1 MLSSGISFKKM
12 DIYGEEYQKC
22 QVIADGIKNSEIGE
36 HYSSMMCLRD
46 VGGVAPANVS
56 TLKRHYDKIEP
67 YISNS
72 FQDVVS
78 HQEKRKC
85 VLPKDHPGP
94 CSCTLEL
101 FNKNPT
107 TDKIKSKVKLS
118 IHSTPGA
125 DDYVIK
131 DRDNRLHPVAIT
143 REQERLIRDK
153 KKKLACAIPLKEK
166 TTPFLMSSAYLDYL
180 TYILSI
186 SDINEHIDQESPHYK
201 LCIDM
206 LNKHKQYLTEYYGRY
221 NRKVFNSDGHTI
233 CAVLGTTLKVENL
246 ADPERDNRT
255 DPRPS
260 DIQMGHI
267 SSRCDDCY
275 TIYGTNI
282 VMMTRRGNLIIGE
295 HSFIEDT
302 WKLEHKSISIHHNI
316 THINEKQLSILKEKG
331 LSDSDIQLFLSS

>member
-1 MLSSGISFKKM
+1 
-12 DIYGEEYQKC
+12 
-22 QVIADGIKNSEIGE
+22 
-36 HYSSMMCLRD
+36 MCLRD

-67 YISNS
+67 YISVFSRCS
-72 FQDVVS
+72 FC

-94 CSCTLEL
+94 CSCTLEY

-118 IHSTPGA
+118 IYSTPGA

-166 TTPFLMSSAYLDYL
+166 STPFLLASARLDYL

-186 SDINEHIDQESPHYK
+186 SDIDGHIDQECPHYK

-206 LNKHKQYLTEYYGRY
+206 LDKHKQYLTEYYERY

-233 CAVLGTTLKVENL
+233 CVVLGQTLTVVNL
-246 ADPERDNRT
+246 ADPERDNRK
-255 DPRPS
+255 DIRPT

-267 SSRCDDCY
+267 NSRCDDCY

-295 HSFIEDT
+295 HSFVEDIWINELRT
-302 WKLEHKSISIHHNI
+302 IYEHHN
-316 THINEKQLSILKEKG
+316 S
-331 LSDSDIQLFLSS
+331 